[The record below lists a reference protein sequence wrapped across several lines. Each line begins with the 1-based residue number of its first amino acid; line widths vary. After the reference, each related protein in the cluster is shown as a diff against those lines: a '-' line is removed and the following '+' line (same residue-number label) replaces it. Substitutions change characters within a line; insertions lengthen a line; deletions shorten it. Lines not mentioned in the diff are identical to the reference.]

1 MASSTLIESDAALMQ
16 QVASGDSSACRL
28 LASRHLDHSYRMA
41 YRITGNASHAD
52 DIAQEAFLRLWK
64 AAPKWQ
70 PKAQIKTWLHRV
82 IYNLSI
88 DRLRQENRYS
98 DAEME
103 DIMDTAPDPWQA
115 REKQQLKDRIASELQ
130 KLPPRQRAAITLVH
144 FEECG
149 NIEAADIMKISVDA
163 LESLLA
169 RGRQKL
175 RELLLSARADFEGGV
190 G

>member
-1 MASSTLIESDAALMQ
+1 MALSTSIKSDATLMR
-16 QVASGDSSACRL
+16 QVADGDSAACRL
-28 LASRHLDHSYRMA
+28 LATRHLDHSYRLA
-41 YRITGNASHAD
+41 ARILGNNNQAD

-82 IYNLSI
+82 VYNLCI

-98 DAEME
+98 EAEME
-103 DIMDTAPDPWQA
+103 DVMDPAPDPWQR
-115 REKQQLKDRIASELQ
+115 REEQQMKDRITAELQ
-130 KLPPRQRAAITLVH
+130 KLPPRQRIAITLVH

-149 NIEAADIMKISVDA
+149 NINAANIMNISVEA
-163 LESLLA
+163 LESLLS
-169 RGRQKL
+169 RGRRKL
-175 RELLLSARADFEGGV
+175 RELLSPRHSEIGRGV